1 MKRLLTAGAA
11 AALIAATLMAATTD
25 ASAQWRRGWGWG
37 PGLAAGIVGGA
48 IIGGALAR
56 PWYAYPP
63 PPGWAYY
70 PAYAEPVPTPGC
82 YWARVPIRDPYG
94 NVISWRGRPRL
105 ICPPY

>member
-11 AALIAATLMAATTD
+11 VALVAGMLMAATTD

-37 PGLAAGIVGGA
+37 PGLAAGLVGGA
-48 IIGGALAR
+48 IIGGAIASSR
-56 PWYAYPP
+56 YYAPP

-70 PAYAEPVPTPGC
+70 PAYAEPVPSPNC
-82 YWARVPIRDPYG
+82 YWARVPVVDAYG
-94 NVISWRGRPRL
+94 NTVGWRGRPRL